1 MSQNGFQNKSIW
13 AIALL
18 IVIALAFTFMWTK
31 QDTETKPAITKSDS
45 VSETETSRGLASP
58 GRSGLPEGA
67 TEVHREMHPGR
78 FEAPRVSTAPF
89 GLPLKLMGTVLR
101 ENEKSSA
108 VILNEATGEEG
119 LYKVGDTIESM
130 TLLKIEKE
138 SVFLEKDGATQ
149 VLRITSSVGGE
160 TQAGEMDSEDGPPFT
175 GVAEEFEKFEPVVV
189 EGGPPVDPNAPVTE
203 LPHFEPIVVEGG
215 PPVDPNMPI
224 KELPPF
230 EPITSPTGPPV
241 NPGQEQTK

>member
-18 IVIALAFTFMWTK
+18 IVVALAFTFMWTK

-78 FEAPRVSTAPF
+78 FEAPRVSTVPF
-89 GLPLKLMGTVLR
+89 GLSLKLVGTVLR
-101 ENEKSSA
+101 EDEKSSA
-108 VILNEATGEEG
+108 VILNEISGEER
-119 LYKVGDTIESM
+119 LYRVGDTIESV
-130 TLLKIEKE
+130 TLLEISKE
-138 SVFLEKDGATQ
+138 SVVLEKDGVTQ

-160 TQAGEMDSEDGPPFT
+160 AQAGDVDSENGPPFT

-189 EGGPPVDPNAPVTE
+189 EGGPPVDPNMPV
-203 LPHFEPIVVEGG
+203 
-215 PPVDPNMPI
+215 

-241 NPGQEQTK
+241 KSGE